1 MDKVAAGSGD
11 MPMTILGLLSE
22 CQSST
27 RITLRSDYFPT
38 RGTLRTMSYDRRSAL
53 AALENFQRVTK
64 LKDYP
69 WEMASKVGAG
79 TLRRFRNGK
88 THSLNSETYDKLAA
102 GASKLRGVEHTAAE
116 IRGEIPIRLVVPI
129 RSRVGAGEFVFP
141 IDDDSNLG
149 YAQVPPGVEAEECL
163 QVDGD
168 SMEPVYHHRD
178 LLFPRAI
185 RKPTELIGRIVAAQI
200 KNGPRVVKILRKGTA
215 RGKWTLESV
224 NPLHEPIKDCELETV
239 AAIGAAI
246 YHE

>member
-1 MDKVAAGSGD
+1 
-11 MPMTILGLLSE
+11 
-22 CQSST
+22 
-27 RITLRSDYFPT
+27 
-38 RGTLRTMSYDRRSAL
+38 MSYDRRSAL
-53 AALENFQRVTK
+53 AALDNFQRITR

-69 WEMASKVGAG
+69 WELASKVGGG

-141 IDDDSNLG
+141 IDGDVLG
-149 YAQVPPGVEAEECL
+149 YTEVPAGVEAEECL

-168 SMEPVYHHRD
+168 SMEPVYRHRD
-178 LLFPRAI
+178 LLFPRAP
-185 RKPTELIGRIVAAQI
+185 RKPTELVGRIVAAQI
-200 KNGPRVVKILRKGTA
+200 KNGPRVVKILQKGSA
-215 RGKWTLESV
+215 RGRWTLVSV